1 MPTQNELNISNKSYT
16 NKDFNSIY
24 AELLDLVSTLTDKWD
39 PSHSNESDPGVVL
52 IKLAALLADKN
63 NYNID
68 KNILECFPLSASQE
82 GNVRA
87 FYDLLGYSMSWYKSA
102 SCKINIYNKSEYEIT
117 LEPFKYI
124 FTDEK
129 AKISYTLIGSEDIGD
144 TLNIEGNSNIT
155 GLLIEGAIQEF
166 KVGGSNLVKLNNL
179 DDNLRLYFNEKNIA
193 ENGIFI
199 SNADINGNFNI
210 TDVKNWVKVDNL
222 ASVESTLKCYK
233 FGVLPNSNTCYI
245 QFSPNINRDIQN
257 GLVIKYVVSNGEA
270 GRISSNVL
278 TKIAGDING
287 VKDGESKIVNDY
299 IRVTNPASSVGGYN
313 PQNIKDA
320 YDDYKRIINTF
331 NTLVT
336 EKDYENFIYNMRFN
350 NDNPVVSNVVVA
362 DRTNN
367 ISGSNIIIKLSNDL
381 SINKHISNENMN
393 AYNIAIYALEPPTI
407 LNNANDFNKTFTPIS
422 KATEK
427 NIIEYNI
434 DDSKSI
440 QHDFIDTHPKTGID
454 YCYINKYSLQG
465 TVYTY
470 NKVSETEIKSIEDNI
485 QSAIYNNFNAR
496 KMSFGQDVNYD
507 DLVEVIT
514 KADPRIRL
522 IALNQPEY
530 SLELMKSDGLVGE
543 ELSVDKKE
551 ELLTR
556 MILKGNVQALDFD
569 NSFNWEFGQ
578 VGASVKNG
586 IKSITTNFTPT
597 IGAGTQESPTS
608 LTLGPNQNVQIFRDN
623 YIVDKS
629 YGTYVKYNY
638 TIKQTIKSGD
648 IYKLK
653 SEDTVSL
660 DYTDSNGDSQS
671 IKLSI
676 GTIIRLV
683 NKEFVSSKTETSGY
697 FQGNEALEILKL
709 NSYDVKP
716 NTPCFWVTND
726 FTYEN
731 NNIVYTL
738 FEGTTDPKIA
748 IQERIL
754 DNNEYFIYLDKEQNI
769 LNILQSGVKI
779 TRPSSSSALTYTIKN
794 SPNISNIMD
803 QGVNVTDVQWEYV
816 KYTLTTVDQYIISL
830 GEGCKIENKGSAITL
845 GNSKLKIENPSNIS
859 YMDQDGVTTTLS
871 NSPSSWYIRSRLN
884 LNLSKDSPQTLN
896 ENESIVLNNDKDSPI
911 SNKKIL
917 SNIPLNIAGG
927 VDINV
932 QELNFNGEY
941 ESTLSLYEYNEA
953 SSTASYEFE
962 RLDNGWIALGKNKL
976 NSKNPFKLQ
985 FSTVANYYYII
996 PIIFAQNGEGDT
1008 FNVDLGG
1015 ITPLPTMWGNKIS
1028 KSESINSNF
1037 KLGEYEAGV
1046 IYPYYLATSNNDITL
1061 TITTTKDDFQGNV
1074 YVGKIYKVSK
1084 DNDVPKFS
1092 PQVISTINNPHNKV
1106 GGTQP
1111 SSINKSKI
1119 LKKLNDNGFDWTY
1132 IPTPEDQIDTDNLDE
1147 DEKGNLFNPKSIW
1160 DPNHICNKFT
1170 IAQYNTAKSNINV
1183 SSISKKR

>member
-24 AELLDLVSTLTDKWD
+24 AELLDLVSTLTNKWD

-144 TLNIEGNSNIT
+144 TLNIGGNSNIT

-199 SNADINGNFNI
+199 SNADIDGNFNI

-336 EKDYENFIYNMRFN
+336 EKDYENFIYNIRFN

-367 ISGSNIIIKLSNDL
+367 ISGSNVVIKLFNDL
-381 SINKHISNENMN
+381 SVNKYILNENMN

-407 LNNANDFNKTFTPIS
+407 LNNANDFNKTFTPVS
-422 KATEK
+422 RATEK

-440 QHDFIDTHPKTGID
+440 QHDFIDTHPEEISID

-470 NKVSETEIKSIEDNI
+470 NKISETEIKSIEDNI

-496 KMSFGQDVNYD
+496 KMSFGQDVNYN

-578 VGASVKNG
+578 VSASVNSG

-597 IGAGTQESPTS
+597 ISSTT

-629 YGTYVKYNY
+629 YGTYVKYTY
-638 TIKQTIKSGD
+638 KITQAIKSGD
-648 IYKLK
+648 IYEL
-653 SEDTVSL
+653 EPGDNVNL
-660 DYTDSNGDSQS
+660 NYTDSNGDSQS
-671 IKLSI
+671 INLSI

-683 NKEFVSSKTETSGY
+683 NIDWDNTNTSGY

-726 FTYEN
+726 FTYGN
-731 NNIVYTL
+731 NNITYTL
-738 FEGTTDPKIA
+738 FKEGST
-748 IQERIL
+748 EIL
-754 DNNEYFIYLDKEQNI
+754 DTLKLVHLDKEQNI

-779 TRPSSSSALTYTIKN
+779 TRPSGLLALTYTIKN
-794 SPNISNIMD
+794 SPNISNVMD
-803 QGVNVTDVQWEYV
+803 QGINATDVQWEYV

-830 GEGCKIENKGSAITL
+830 GEGCKITNSGTAITL
-845 GNSKLKIENPSNIS
+845 GNDKEKIETPSNIS
-859 YMDQDGVTTTLS
+859 YVDQDGVPTTLS
-871 NSPSSWYIRSRLN
+871 NSPSSWHIRSRLN

-896 ENESIVLNNDKDSPI
+896 ENESIVLNNDENLTI
-911 SNKKIL
+911 RNKKIL

-927 VDINV
+927 IDINV

-941 ESTLSLYEYNEA
+941 ESTLSIYEYNEA
-953 SSTASYEFE
+953 QSTASYEFE
-962 RLDNGWIALGKNKL
+962 RLDNGWIALDKNKL
-976 NSKNPFKLQ
+976 GLEKPFKLQ
-985 FSTVANYYYII
+985 FSTVTDYYYII
-996 PIIFAQNGEGDT
+996 PIIFAQNGEEDI
-1008 FNVDLGG
+1008 FNIDLDGNS
-1015 ITPLPTMWGNKIS
+1015 TSTMWDNKIS
-1028 KSESINSNF
+1028 EPINSNL
-1037 KLGEYEAGV
+1037 KLGKYETGV
-1046 IYPYYLATSNNDITL
+1046 IYPYYLATNDKDITL
-1061 TITTTKDDFQGNV
+1061 TITVNKDNFQGNV

-1084 DNDVPKFS
+1084 DNDTPKFS

-1106 GGTQP
+1106 EGTQS

-1119 LKKLNDNGFDWTY
+1119 LEKLNANGFDWTY